1 MAQGFV
7 ITVPSIETLDTAWQ
21 ILREQEHITE
31 AELHVAGRGLVW
43 KASRCASGR
52 WTASLAP
59 NAAPQGSGSHL
70 SPLAAG

>member
-7 ITVPSIETLDTAWQ
+7 ITVPSIDALDTAWQ
-21 ILREQEHITE
+21 ILREQDHITE

-52 WTASLAP
+52 WTASSAP
-59 NAAPQGSGSHL
+59 SAVPQGSGSHQA
-70 SPLAAG
+70 PLAVG